1 MGKAIVID
9 GLQVTNPLC
18 TVTFS
23 VTPSVTPVE
32 NALRAYLA
40 ANTSINS
47 EEKSALEAFVQGLID
62 NSMWSK
68 IKAFYPMLGSNVDDL
83 ILEVNGESEL
93 LGGDKGTLS
102 ADGRNLSANIGRTG
116 ATSTV
121 PQILKNLD
129 FGNLSIFASSNATVH
144 QAYSRNILYISA
156 DNNTTFSL
164 QGNTFAY
171 PSITCGSNSVPI
183 QGTGEGQ
190 SGVQQSYLERI
201 VAWNIKNGS
210 AVVYKDGVRYA
221 STDYAP
227 IGNIAKAVNILSN
240 IKISSSAKDQPYK
253 YSFLAFAD
261 GMSESEISK
270 FYELQLVFLKTI
282 GKHS

>member
-9 GLQVTNPLC
+9 GLKVTNPLC

-23 VTPSVTPVE
+23 GTPVE

-62 NSMWSK
+62 NSIWSK
-68 IKAFYPMLGSNVDDL
+68 IKAFYPMLGNNVDDL

-93 LGGDKGTLS
+93 LGGNKATFT
-102 ADGRNLSANIGRTG
+102 ADSRNLSANVDRTG
-116 ATSTV
+116 KTSTV
-121 PQILKNLD
+121 PQMLKNLD
-129 FGNLSIFASSNATVH
+129 FGNLSIFASGNATVH
-144 QAYSRNILYISA
+144 QAYSRNILYLSA
-156 DNNTTFSL
+156 VNNITFSL
-164 QGNTFAY
+164 QGNTYAY
-171 PSITCGSNSVPI
+171 PSIICGSNSAPI

-190 SGVQQSYLERI
+190 SGIQQSYLERI

-210 AVVYKDGVRYA
+210 VVVYKDGVRYA
-221 STDYAP
+221 STDYSP
-227 IGNIAKAVNILSN
+227 IGNIGRTVNVLSN
-240 IKISSSAKDQPYK
+240 VKLTGSAEDQPYK

-270 FYELQLVFLKTI
+270 FYELQLAFLKAV

>member
-1 MGKAIVID
+1 MGKALVIK
-9 GLQVTNPLC
+9 GLVVNNPLC
-18 TVTFS
+18 VVS
-23 VTPSVTPVE
+23 VGQSPIE
-32 NALRAYLA
+32 KALGAYYA

-62 NSMWSK
+62 NGLWAK
-68 IKAFYPMLGSNVDDL
+68 VKAFYPMLGSNVDDL

-102 ADGRNLSANIGRTG
+102 ADGRNLSANVGRTG

-121 PQILKNLD
+121 PQMLQSFD
-129 FGNLSIFASSNATVH
+129 FGDLSVFASGSAPAH
-144 QAYSRNILYISA
+144 QSYARYILNISCS
-156 DNNTTFSL
+156 DNNQSMGMQVDTY
-164 QGNTFAY
+164 AY
-171 PSITCGSNSVPI
+171 PLVQSGNVSAPT

-190 SGVQQSYLERI
+190 SGIQQSYLERI

-227 IGNIAKAVNILSN
+227 AGNISRTINILSN
-240 IKISSSAKDQPYK
+240 IKNYDSVGDQPYK

-261 GMSESEISK
+261 GMSESEIGK
-270 FYELQLVFLKTI
+270 FYELQLAFLKAV

>member
-1 MGKAIVID
+1 MGKALVIN
-9 GLQVTNPLC
+9 GLVVNNPLC
-18 TVTFS
+18 VVS
-23 VTPSVTPVE
+23 IDQSPIKK
-32 NALRAYLA
+32 ALGAYYA

-47 EEKSALEAFVQGLID
+47 EEKSALEAFVQGLMD
-62 NSMWSK
+62 NGIWTK
-68 IKAFYPMLGSNVDDL
+68 VKALYPMLGSNVDDL

-102 ADGRNLSANIGRTG
+102 ADGRNLSANVGRTG
-116 ATSTV
+116 KTSHV
-121 PQILKNLD
+121 PQMLQSFD
-129 FGNLSIFASSNATVH
+129 FGNLSVFASGSASGH
-144 QAYSRNILYISA
+144 QAYSRNILYLSA
-156 DNNTTFSL
+156 VNNITFAL
-164 QGNTFAY
+164 QGNTYAY
-171 PSITCGSNSVPI
+171 PSIICGSNSAPI

-190 SGVQQSYLERI
+190 SGIQQSYLERI
-201 VAWNIKNGS
+201 VSWNIKNGS

-227 IGNIAKAVNILSN
+227 IGNISRAANVLCNVKVSG
-240 IKISSSAKDQPYK
+240 SANDQPYK

-270 FYELQLVFLKTI
+270 FYELQLAFLKAV

>member
-1 MGKAIVID
+1 MGKALVIN
-9 GLQVTNPLC
+9 GLVVSNPLC
-18 TVTFS
+18 VVS
-23 VTPSVTPVE
+23 IDKSPIE
-32 NALRAYLA
+32 KALGAYYA
-40 ANTSINS
+40 ANTSINR

-62 NSMWSK
+62 NGIWTK
-68 IKAFYPMLGSNVDDL
+68 VKALYPMLGSNVDDL

-102 ADGRNLSANIGRTG
+102 ADGRNLSANVGRTG
-116 ATSTV
+116 VTSTV
-121 PQILKNLD
+121 PQMLNNLD
-129 FGNLSIFASSNATVH
+129 FGNLSVFASGSAPAH
-144 QAYSRNILYISA
+144 QAYSRVILQISSS
-156 DNNTTFSL
+156 NNQTMTI
-164 QGNTFAY
+164 QGDTYGY
-171 PSITCGSNSVPI
+171 PSVKSGGVTAPT

-190 SGVQQSYLERI
+190 SGIQQSYLERI
-201 VAWNIKNGS
+201 VAYNIKNGS

-227 IGNIAKAVNILSN
+227 IGNIARTVFILSN
-240 IKISSSAKDQPYK
+240 TKISSSAEDQLYK

-270 FYELQLVFLKTI
+270 FYELQLAFLKAV

>member
-9 GLQVTNPLC
+9 GLKVTNPLC

-23 VTPSVTPVE
+23 ATPVE
-32 NALRAYLA
+32 YALRAYLA

-47 EEKSALEAFVQGLID
+47 EEKYALEAFVQGLID
-62 NSMWSK
+62 NGMWSK
-68 IKAFYPMLGSNVDDL
+68 IKAFYPMLGNKVDDL
-83 ILEVNGESEL
+83 ILEVKGESEL
-93 LGGDKGTLS
+93 LGGDKDTLS
-102 ADGRNLSANIGRTG
+102 VDVRNLTANVGRTG
-116 ATSTV
+116 KTSTV
-121 PQILKNLD
+121 PQMLKNLD
-129 FGNLSIFASSNATVH
+129 FGNLSIFASGNATVH
-144 QAYSRNILYISA
+144 QSYMRSILQLSSDNNIL
-156 DNNTTFSL
+156 FSL
-164 QGNTFAY
+164 QNNTYGY
-171 PSITCGSNSVPI
+171 PAIICGSNSAPI

-190 SGVQQSYLERI
+190 SGIQQSYLERI

-227 IGNIAKAVNILSN
+227 IGNIERTIYILSN
-240 IKISSSAKDQPYK
+240 VKLSGSAEDQSYK

-261 GMSESEISK
+261 GMSDSEISK
-270 FYELQLVFLKTI
+270 FYELQLAFLKAV

>member
-9 GLQVTNPLC
+9 GLKVTNPLC

-23 VTPSVTPVE
+23 GIPVE

-47 EEKSALEAFVQGLID
+47 EEESALEAFVQGLID
-62 NSMWSK
+62 NGMWTK
-68 IKAFYPMLGSNVDDL
+68 IKAFYPMLGNNVDDL

-93 LGGDKGTLS
+93 LGDDKATLT
-102 ADGRNLSANIGRTG
+102 ADGRNLSANVGRTG
-116 ATSTV
+116 QTSTV
-121 PQILKNLD
+121 PKMLKNLD
-129 FGNLSIFASSNATVH
+129 FGNLSIFASGNATVF
-144 QAYSRNILYISA
+144 QGYSRNILYLSA
-156 DNNTTFSL
+156 VNNITFSL

-171 PSITCGSNSVPI
+171 PSITYGSNSAPI

-190 SGVQQSYLERI
+190 SGIQQSYLERI
-201 VAWNIKNGS
+201 VFWNTKDGVS
-210 AVVYKDGVRYA
+210 TVYKDGVRYA
-221 STDYAP
+221 STNYAS
-227 IGNIAKAVNILSN
+227 IGNIERTVNILSN
-240 IKISSSAKDQPYK
+240 VKTSGSAEDQPYK

-261 GMSESEISK
+261 GMSESEIGK
-270 FYELQLVFLKTI
+270 FYELQLVFLKAV

>member
-1 MGKAIVID
+1 MGKALVIK
-9 GLQVTNPLC
+9 GLVVNNPLC
-18 TVTFS
+18 VVS
-23 VTPSVTPVE
+23 IDKSPIE
-32 NALRAYLA
+32 KALGAYYA
-40 ANTSINS
+40 ANTSINI

-62 NSMWSK
+62 NGMWAK
-68 IKAFYPMLGSNVDDL
+68 VKALYPMLGSNVDDL

-102 ADGRNLSANIGRTG
+102 ADGRNLSANVGRTG

-121 PQILKNLD
+121 PQMLNNLD
-129 FGNLSIFASSNATVH
+129 FGNLSVFASGSAPAH
-144 QAYSRNILYISA
+144 QAYARYILNISCS
-156 DNNTTFSL
+156 DNNQSMGM
-164 QGNTFAY
+164 QINTYAY
-171 PSITCGSNSVPI
+171 PSVQFGDVFAPT

-190 SGVQQSYLERI
+190 SGIQQSYLERI

-227 IGNIAKAVNILSN
+227 TGNIERTINILSN
-240 IKISSSAKDQPYK
+240 VKSSGSAEDQPYK
-253 YSFLAFAD
+253 YSFLAFAN
-261 GMSESEISK
+261 GMTESEIGK
-270 FYELQLVFLKTI
+270 FYELQLAFLKAV

>member
-9 GLQVTNPLC
+9 GLKVTNPLC

-23 VTPSVTPVE
+23 GTPAE

-40 ANTSINS
+40 ANTSINAT
-47 EEKSALEAFVQGLID
+47 EQEALTYFVEGLID

-102 ADGRNLSANIGRTG
+102 ADGRNLTTNVGRTG

-121 PQILKNLD
+121 PQMLKNLD
-129 FGNLSIFASSNATVH
+129 FGNLSIFVSGNSTVH
-144 QAYSRNILYISA
+144 QMYSRNILYLSA
-156 DNNTTFSL
+156 GNNTTFSL
-164 QGNTFAY
+164 QGNTYAY
-171 PSITCGSNSVPI
+171 PSITCGSNTAPI
-183 QGTGEGQ
+183 QGADEGQ
-190 SGVQQSYLERI
+190 SGIQQSYLERI
-201 VAWNIKNGS
+201 VAYNIKNGS

-240 IKISSSAKDQPYK
+240 VKLSGSAEDQPYK

-261 GMSESEISK
+261 GMSESEIGK
-270 FYELQLVFLKTI
+270 FYELQLAFLKAV

>member
-9 GLQVTNPLC
+9 GLKVTNPLC

-23 VTPSVTPVE
+23 GTPAE

-40 ANTSINS
+40 ANTSINAT
-47 EEKSALEAFVQGLID
+47 EQEALTYFVEGLID

-68 IKAFYPMLGSNVDDL
+68 IKAFYPMLGNNVDDL

-102 ADGRNLSANIGRTG
+102 ADGRNLSANVGRTG
-116 ATSTV
+116 GTSTV
-121 PQILKNLD
+121 PQILKNFD
-129 FGNLSIFASSNATVH
+129 FGNLSIFASGSAPAHQGYNRTILQLSSSNIQIMTM
-144 QAYSRNILYISA
+144 
-156 DNNTTFSL
+156 
-164 QGNTFAY
+164 QGDTYGY
-171 PSITCGSNSVPI
+171 PSVNSGNVTAPI
-183 QGTGEGQ
+183 QGTSEGQ
-190 SGVQQSYLERI
+190 SGIQQSYLERI
-201 VAWNIKNGS
+201 VAWSIKNGS

-227 IGNIAKAVNILSN
+227 IGNIERTVFILSN
-240 IKISSSAKDQPYK
+240 TKLSSSVEDQPYK

-270 FYELQLVFLKTI
+270 FYELQFAFLKAV

>member
-9 GLQVTNPLC
+9 GLKVTNPLC

-23 VTPSVTPVE
+23 GTPVE

-68 IKAFYPMLGSNVDDL
+68 IKAFYPMLGNNVDDL

-102 ADGRNLSANIGRTG
+102 ADGRNLSANVGRAG
-116 ATSTV
+116 GTSTV
-121 PQILKNLD
+121 PQMLKNLD
-129 FGNLSIFASSNATVH
+129 FGNLSIFASGNATVH
-144 QAYSRNILYISA
+144 QAYSRNILYLSA
-156 DNNTTFSL
+156 VNNITFSL
-164 QGNTFAY
+164 QVNTYAY
-171 PSITCGSNSVPI
+171 PSIVCGSNSAPI
-183 QGTGEGQ
+183 QGIGEGQ
-190 SGVQQSYLERI
+190 SGIQQSYFERI

-210 AVVYKDGVRYA
+210 VVVYKDGVRYA
-221 STDYAP
+221 STDYSP
-227 IGNIAKAVNILSN
+227 IGNIERAVNVLSN
-240 IKISSSAKDQPYK
+240 VKLTGSAEDQPYK

-270 FYELQLVFLKTI
+270 FYELQSAFLKAV

>member
-1 MGKAIVID
+1 MGKALVIN
-9 GLQVTNPLC
+9 GLVVNNPLC
-18 TVTFS
+18 VVS
-23 VTPSVTPVE
+23 IDKSPIE
-32 NALRAYLA
+32 KALGAYYA

-62 NSMWSK
+62 NGIWTK
-68 IKAFYPMLGSNVDDL
+68 VKALYPMLGSNVDDL

-102 ADGRNLSANIGRTG
+102 ADGRNLSANVGRTG

-121 PQILKNLD
+121 PQMLKNFD
-129 FGNLSIFASSNATVH
+129 FGDLSVFASGSAPEH
-144 QAYSRNILYISA
+144 QSYARYILNISCS
-156 DNNTTFSL
+156 DNNQSMSI
-164 QGNTFAY
+164 QGNTYAY
-171 PSITCGSNSVPI
+171 PFVHSGNVLAPT

-190 SGVQQSYLERI
+190 SGIQQSYLERI

-210 AVVYKDGVRYA
+210 AIVYKDGVRYA

-227 IGNIAKAVNILSN
+227 AGNIERTINILSN
-240 IKISSSAKDQPYK
+240 TKNNDSAGDQPYK

-261 GMSESEISK
+261 GMTESEIGK
-270 FYELQLVFLKTI
+270 FYELQLAFLKAV
-282 GKHS
+282 GKHL

>member
-9 GLQVTNPLC
+9 GLKVTNPLC

-23 VTPSVTPVE
+23 GTPVE

-47 EEKSALEAFVQGLID
+47 EEKYALEAFVQGLID

-68 IKAFYPMLGSNVDDL
+68 IKAFYPMLGNNVDDL
-83 ILEVNGESEL
+83 ILEVKGESEL
-93 LGGDKGTLS
+93 LGNDKATFT
-102 ADGRNLSANIGRTG
+102 ADSRNLSANVGRTG

-121 PQILKNLD
+121 PQMLKNLD
-129 FGNLSIFASSNATVH
+129 FGNLSIFASGNATVH
-144 QAYSRNILYISA
+144 QSYSRNILYLSA
-156 DNNTTFSL
+156 VNNITFSL
-164 QGNTFAY
+164 QGNTYAY
-171 PSITCGSNSVPI
+171 PSIICGSNSAPI
-183 QGTGEGQ
+183 QGLGEGQ
-190 SGVQQSYLERI
+190 SGVQHSYLERI
-201 VAWNIKNGS
+201 VSWNTKDGVS
-210 AVVYKDGVRYA
+210 TVYKDGVRYA

-227 IGNIAKAVNILSN
+227 IGNIERTVLILSN
-240 IKISSSAKDQPYK
+240 VKSSGSSEDQPYK

-270 FYELQLVFLKTI
+270 FYELQLAFLKAVD
-282 GKHS
+282 KHS

>member
-9 GLQVTNPLC
+9 GLKVTNPLC

-23 VTPSVTPVE
+23 GTPVE

-47 EEKSALEAFVQGLID
+47 DEKSALEAFVEGLID

-68 IKAFYPMLGSNVDDL
+68 IKAFYPMLGNNVDDL

-93 LGGDKGTLS
+93 LGGNKATLT
-102 ADGRNLSANIGRTG
+102 ADSRNLSANVGRTG
-116 ATSTV
+116 ETSTV
-121 PQILKNLD
+121 PQMLKNLD
-129 FGNLSIFASSNATVH
+129 FGNLSIFASGNATVH
-144 QAYSRNILYISA
+144 QMYSRDILHLSAVNNIKFA
-156 DNNTTFSL
+156 L
-164 QGNTFAY
+164 QGDTYAY
-171 PSITCGSNSVPI
+171 PSIICGSNSAPI

-190 SGVQQSYLERI
+190 SGIQQSYLERI

-210 AVVYKDGVRYA
+210 VVVYKDGVRYA
-221 STDYAP
+221 STDYSP
-227 IGNIAKAVNILSN
+227 IGNISKAVYILSN
-240 IKISSSAKDQPYK
+240 IKLSSSQEDQPYK

-270 FYELQLVFLKTI
+270 FYELQLAFLKAV

>member
-9 GLQVTNPLC
+9 GLKVTNPLC

-23 VTPSVTPVE
+23 GTPVE

-47 EEKSALEAFVQGLID
+47 KEKSALEAFVQGLID
-62 NSMWSK
+62 NGMWAK

-93 LGGDKGTLS
+93 LGGDKDTLS
-102 ADGRNLSANIGRTG
+102 ADGRNLSANVGRTG

-121 PQILKNLD
+121 PQMLKNFD
-129 FGNLSIFASSNATVH
+129 FGDLSVFASGSAPAH
-144 QAYSRNILYISA
+144 QGYSRYILNISS
-156 DNNTTFSL
+156 DNNQSMGM
-164 QGNTFAY
+164 QINTYAY
-171 PSITCGSNSVPI
+171 PSVQSGNVFAPT

-190 SGVQQSYLERI
+190 SGIQQSYLERI
-201 VAWNIKNGS
+201 VAWSIKNGS

-227 IGNIAKAVNILSN
+227 AGNILKTINVLSN
-240 IKISSSAKDQPYK
+240 NKSSGSAEDQPYK

-261 GMSESEISK
+261 GMSDSEVSQ
-270 FYELQLVFLKTI
+270 FYELQLAFLKAV
-282 GKHS
+282 GKHL

>member
-1 MGKAIVID
+1 MGKALVIN
-9 GLQVTNPLC
+9 GLVVNNPLC
-18 TVTFS
+18 VVS
-23 VTPSVTPVE
+23 IDKSPIE
-32 NALRAYLA
+32 KALGAYYA

-62 NSMWSK
+62 NGIWTK
-68 IKAFYPMLGSNVDDL
+68 VKALYPMLGSNVDDL

-102 ADGRNLSANIGRTG
+102 ADGRNLSANVGRTG

-121 PQILKNLD
+121 PQMLQSFD
-129 FGNLSIFASSNATVH
+129 FGDLSVFASGSAPEY
-144 QAYSRNILYISA
+144 QSYARYILNISCH
-156 DNNTTFSL
+156 DNNQSMGMQLDTY
-164 QGNTFAY
+164 AY
-171 PSITCGSNSVPI
+171 PSVQSGNVSAPT

-190 SGVQQSYLERI
+190 SGIQQSYLERI

-227 IGNIAKAVNILSN
+227 TGNIERTINILSN
-240 IKISSSAKDQPYK
+240 TKNKDSAKDQPYK

-261 GMSESEISK
+261 GMTESEIGK
-270 FYELQLVFLKTI
+270 FYELQLAFLKAV

>member
-1 MGKAIVID
+1 MGKALVIK
-9 GLQVTNPLC
+9 GLVVNNPLC
-18 TVTFS
+18 VVS
-23 VTPSVTPVE
+23 IEQNPIE
-32 NALRAYLA
+32 KALGAYYA
-40 ANTSINS
+40 ANTSINN

-62 NSMWSK
+62 NGMWTK
-68 IKAFYPMLGSNVDDL
+68 VKALYPMLGSNVDDL

-102 ADGRNLSANIGRTG
+102 TDGRNLSANFGRAG

-121 PQILKNLD
+121 PQMLKNLD
-129 FGNLSIFASSNATVH
+129 FGNLSIFASGNATVH
-144 QAYSRNILYISA
+144 QAYSRNILQLSA
-156 DNNTTFSL
+156 DNNIIFSL
-164 QGNTFAY
+164 QGNTYAY
-171 PSITCGSNSVPI
+171 PSITCGSNSAPI

-190 SGVQQSYLERI
+190 SGIQQSYLERI

-210 AVVYKDGVRYA
+210 AVIYKDGVRYA

-227 IGNIAKAVNILSN
+227 IGNIEKTVNILSN
-240 IKISSSAKDQPYK
+240 VKVSGSAEDQPYK

-261 GMSESEISK
+261 GMSESEIGK
-270 FYELQLVFLKTI
+270 FYELQLAFLKAV

>member
-1 MGKAIVID
+1 MGKALVIN
-9 GLQVTNPLC
+9 GLVVNNPLC
-18 TVTFS
+18 VVS
-23 VTPSVTPVE
+23 IGKSPVE
-32 NALRAYLA
+32 KALGAYYA

-62 NSMWSK
+62 NGMWVK
-68 IKAFYPMLGSNVDDL
+68 VKALYPMLGSNVNDL

-102 ADGRNLSANIGRTG
+102 ADGRNLSANVGRTG

-121 PQILKNLD
+121 PQMLKNFD
-129 FGNLSIFASSNATVH
+129 FGDLSVFASGSAPAH
-144 QAYSRNILYISA
+144 QAYARYILNISS
-156 DNNTTFSL
+156 DNN
-164 QGNTFAY
+164 QAMGMQINTYAY
-171 PSITCGSNSVPI
+171 PSVQSGNVLTPT

-190 SGVQQSYLERI
+190 SGIQQSYLERI
-201 VAWNIKNGS
+201 IAWSIKNGS

-227 IGNIAKAVNILSN
+227 AGNIERTINILSN
-240 IKISSSAKDQPYK
+240 TKSSGSAEDQPYK
-253 YSFLAFAD
+253 YSFLAFAG
-261 GMSESEISK
+261 GMTESEIGK
-270 FYELQLVFLKTI
+270 FYELQLAFLKAV

>member
-1 MGKAIVID
+1 MGKALVIN
-9 GLQVTNPLC
+9 GLVVNNPLC
-18 TVTFS
+18 VVS
-23 VTPSVTPVE
+23 IDQSPIKK
-32 NALRAYLA
+32 ALGAYYA

-47 EEKSALEAFVQGLID
+47 EEKSALEAFVQGLMD
-62 NSMWSK
+62 NGIWTK
-68 IKAFYPMLGSNVDDL
+68 VKALYPMLGSNVDDL

-102 ADGRNLSANIGRTG
+102 ADGRNLSANVGRTG

-121 PQILKNLD
+121 PQMLKNLD
-129 FGNLSIFASSNATVH
+129 FGNLSIFASGNATVH
-144 QAYSRNILYISA
+144 QMYSRSILYLSA
-156 DNNTTFSL
+156 VNNITFEL
-164 QGNTFAY
+164 QGNTYAY
-171 PSITCGSNSVPI
+171 PSIVCGSNSAPI

-190 SGVQQSYLERI
+190 SGIQQSYLERI

-210 AVVYKDGVRYA
+210 VVVYKDGVRYA

-227 IGNIAKAVNILSN
+227 IGNIERAIYVLSN
-240 IKISSSAKDQPYK
+240 VKLTGSAEDQSYK

-270 FYELQLVFLKTI
+270 FYELQLAFLKAV